1 MKRIIVLCLWLS
13 LGIAL
18 NYLIWLGPDWLGLFV
33 LPNYVVTALSLL
45 CHDFSIGLFVAL
57 ILPNLS
63 YVALRSFTPSLLA
76 LYMFELV
83 LLVFILS
90 ILNRRM
96 KPRMSV
102 LFSFALTWTVSRL
115 VEHVVFH
122 TIDVKSVSPFLVG
135 LALNTLLL
143 PEVKKLLVKSSE
155 LERR

>member
-1 MKRIIVLCLWLS
+1 MKRIVALCLWLS

-18 NYLIWLGPDWLGLFV
+18 NYLIWLGPDWLGFFV
-33 LPNYVVTALSLL
+33 LPNYLVTAMSVL
-45 CHDFSIGLFVAL
+45 CHDFSIGLLVAL

-63 YVALRSFTPSLLA
+63 YVALRSFAPSLLA

-96 KPRMSV
+96 KSRMTV

-122 TIDVKSVSPFLVG
+122 PIDVKNVSLFLVG

-143 PEVKKLLVKSSE
+143 PEIKKLLVKSSE

>member
-1 MKRIIVLCLWLS
+1 MKKIVALCLWLS

-18 NYLIWLGPDWLGLFV
+18 NYLIWLGPDWLEPFI
-33 LPNYVVTALSLL
+33 LPSYSVTALSLL
-45 CHDFSIGLFVAL
+45 CHGLSIGLLVAL

-63 YVALRSFTPSLLA
+63 YVALGSFAPSLLA
-76 LYMFELV
+76 LYVFELV
-83 LLVFILS
+83 LLIFILS
-90 ILNRRM
+90 ILNRRV
-96 KPRMSV
+96 KLRMTV

-115 VEHVVFH
+115 VEHLVFRS
-122 TIDVKSVSPFLVG
+122 IGVENVSLFLVG